1 MAKLFVIAHN
11 I

>member
-1 MAKLFVIAHN
+1 VIAHN